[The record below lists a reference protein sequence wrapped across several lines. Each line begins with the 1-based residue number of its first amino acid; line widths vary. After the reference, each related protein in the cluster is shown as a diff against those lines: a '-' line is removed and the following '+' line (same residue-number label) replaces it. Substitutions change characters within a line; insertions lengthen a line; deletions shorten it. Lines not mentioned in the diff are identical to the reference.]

1 MDEIFET
8 FMKTLCPYSQ
18 DYEQVQSAINIKK
31 IINRI
36 TTTGFTKLVKRH
48 EIIKLY
54 E

>member
-8 FMKTLCPYSQ
+8 FMKTLCPYTQ
-18 DYEQVQSAINIKK
+18 DYQQVQSAINIKK

-36 TTTGFTKLVKRH
+36 TTTEFTKIS

>member
-18 DYEQVQSAINIKK
+18 DYQQGQSAINIKK

-36 TTTGFTKLVKRH
+36 TTTEFTKIS